1 MLFRYKMLQFTKGQ
15 PVSIL
20 VTLKEKA
27 TLSTPNYLFVFTS
40 KVTNTEIKF
49 IRLYTDDTSNYKD
62 RYNRFDIAVNSYFAS
77 ALPGEYNYT
86 IYEQTSSSNTDPSL
100 TTGIVETGQMNL
112 NNSTDFEFTTY
123 NATTNTYKVRDI

>member
-1 MLFRYKMLQFTKGQ
+1 MLFSIKMLHFTKGQ
-15 PVSIL
+15 TANII

-27 TLSTPNYLFVFTS
+27 TLSVPNYLFVFTS
-40 KVTNTEIKF
+40 KVAKTEIKF
-49 IRLYTDDTSNYKD
+49 IRLFTDDTSGYKD
-62 RYNRFDIAVNSYFAS
+62 RFNQFDIAVNSYFAN

-86 IYEQTSSSNTDPSL
+86 IYEQASSSNLDPSL
-100 TTGIVETGQMNL
+100 ATGILETGQMAL

>member
-1 MLFRYKMLQFTKGQ
+1 MLFSYKMLHFTKGQ
-15 PVSIL
+15 TEKVI

-27 TLSTPNYLFVFTS
+27 TLSAPNYLFIFTS
-40 KVTNTEIKF
+40 KVTNQEVKF
-49 IRLYTDDTSNYKD
+49 VLLNNTDLSGYKD
-62 RYNRFDIAVNSYFAS
+62 RFNEFSLVVNTYFS
-77 ALPGEYNYT
+77 TALPGEYGYT

-100 TTGIVETGQMNL
+100 ATGILETGQMAL

>member
-1 MLFRYKMLQFTKGQ
+1 MLFSYKMLQFTKGQ

-40 KVTNTEIKF
+40 KVTNTVIKF

-62 RYNRFDIAVNSYFAS
+62 RYNRFDIAVNSYFAN
-77 ALPGEYNYT
+77 ALPGEYNYI

>member
-1 MLFRYKMLQFTKGQ
+1 MLFSYKMLHFTKGQ
-15 PVSIL
+15 TEKVI

-27 TLSTPNYLFVFTS
+27 TLSAPNYLFIFTS
-40 KVTNTEIKF
+40 KVTNQEVKF
-49 IRLYTDDTSNYKD
+49 VLLNNTDLSNYKD
-62 RYNRFDIAVNSYFAS
+62 RFNEFSLVVNTYFAN
-77 ALPGEYNYT
+77 ALPGEYGYT

-100 TTGIVETGQMNL
+100 ATGILETGQMAL